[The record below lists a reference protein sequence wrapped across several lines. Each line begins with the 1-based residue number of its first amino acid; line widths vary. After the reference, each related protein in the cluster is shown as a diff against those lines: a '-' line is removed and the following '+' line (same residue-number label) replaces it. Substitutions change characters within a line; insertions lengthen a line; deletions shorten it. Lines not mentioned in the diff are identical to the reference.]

1 MRERQMKE
9 HCFCHPCPTAA
20 LPTWVG
26 ILTLRDIKY
35 QRLGILI
42 TGKTIDLHEFSEKEK
57 GEFKIDPINL
67 ASSISVRIGP
77 D

>member
-1 MRERQMKE
+1 MHIFLNYE
-9 HCFCHPCPTAA
+9 TAA
-20 LPTWVG
+20 LPTWVE

-42 TGKTIDLHEFSEKEK
+42 TGKTIDLHKFPEKEE

-67 ASSISVRIGP
+67 ASSISVRIGL